1 MGLTITRSPTDSR
14 DMFFALR
21 DPRDVADLL
30 EVSFKNLNYWIYGTN
45 ADKRY
50 STFFIAKKTGGQRQ
64 IDAPN
69 KNIKILQE
77 KLNSIL
83 QSVYRRRPSV
93 HGFAVG
99 RSVKTNA
106 QEHIRKTWVF
116 NIDLD
121 DFFHTI
127 HFGRVRGMFMANPY
141 NIPEQ
146 AATILAQLCCYQ
158 GHLAQG
164 APTSPVISNM
174 ICAKMDGELQ
184 RLARDCGS
192 WYTRYADD
200 ITFSTRRKR
209 FPPDLASPNE
219 LGQVHVGRRLSEIIE
234 KNGFTVN
241 RDKVRLRRQHQRQEV
256 TGVTVND
263 VTNVPKR
270 YASQIRAM
278 LYAWKQFGLEAA
290 QRDWEEKYDLKDR
303 GPGHYGPRFELVLK
317 GKIEYLG
324 MIKGHESLTYLKF
337 MDQLG
342 DLDPR
347 LAHGRGTPLRLL
359 LRKYRELETDPSN
372 RQRRG
377 YAFEDVMNELFTLC
391 NVAIAKSFTRN
402 DGGEQIDGAFELDG
416 SYYLVECKWR
426 EALTRQAE
434 VDAFSGKIG
443 RSGDHTGG
451 LFVSV
456 NGWTDHVLRL
466 TKQNR
471 DKSVFFMDGL
481 DVTAVLSGELAFVDL
496 LREKINALNIRA
508 EPFVS
513 AESILSNRPD

>member
-1 MGLTITRSPTDSR
+1 MVNGSSPGPAPAAPGS
-14 DMFFALR
+14 
-21 DPRDVADLL
+21 
-30 EVSFKNLNYWIYGTN
+30 
-45 ADKRY
+45 
-50 STFFIAKKTGGQRQ
+50 GQRLPTHPIQ
-64 IDAPN
+64 LPGVAPPEAA
-69 KNIKILQE
+69 QE
-77 KLNSIL
+77 SPQRGRRLDPAPHGTCSVPPARSASASSMQSPPASADDTRVSIL
-83 QSVYRRRPSV
+83 SPAVGPTRRISQVNVAVHQPTQSQVVRQCDRKQQSSISHQTVVVERRFGCGQDRCVVASVGCSSFQGWFSCLKNHYPRSREHFLIPSARRRTHLVGGLGLSPRLWIVV
-93 HGFAVG
+93 HAL
-99 RSVKTNA
+99 T
-106 QEHIRKTWVF
+106 Q
-116 NIDLD
+116 
-121 DFFHTI
+121 
-127 HFGRVRGMFMANPY
+127 M
-141 NIPEQ
+141 
-146 AATILAQLCCYQ
+146 
-158 GHLAQG
+158 
-164 APTSPVISNM
+164 TSRFPP
-174 ICAKMDGELQ
+174 
-184 RLARDCGS
+184 
-192 WYTRYADD
+192 
-200 ITFSTRRKR
+200 RRKR

-241 RDKVRLRRQHQRQEV
+241 RDKVRLRGQHQRQEV

-290 QRDWEEKYDLKDR
+290 QRDWEEKYDFKDR

-359 LRKYRELETDPSN
+359 LRKYRELEADPSS